1 MITKYQSDIENNHV
15 RGIATYTPP
24 NHSLYKH
31 LVSCKGISIL
41 DCCGLSKIQ
50 NLS

>member
-24 NHSLYKH
+24 IDSL
-31 LVSCKGISIL
+31 VEIL
-41 DCCGLSKIQ
+41 SFYEKVLFFVHCL
-50 NLS
+50 L

>member
-24 NHSLYKH
+24 A
-31 LVSCKGISIL
+31 VIISISSVAL
-41 DCCGLSKIQ
+41 TFFNTGLFLIQ
-50 NLS
+50 NP